1 MSKFELKLPKMGES
15 VAEATLT
22 AWLKEIG
29 DSIDFDEAIVEI
41 ATDKVDSEVPSEK
54 KGILI
59 EKCFKI
65 NDIIKVGETI
75 AIIETEEE
83 ESENTSSI
91 QSVSI
96 NENENENNLNIEK
109 NISKE
114 SEDNKIEDIPTEIP
128 SLTKPK
134 NIGFLSPLVRKIIK
148 SEKITE
154 DELRNIPKSG
164 KNNRITKNDILSYLD
179 KRNKIFKLKNP
190 VVANTSDIIK
200 GDDQI
205 IEMSKMGKLVSQ
217 HMTDSL
223 KVSAHVQSFIEADVT
238 NIVNW
243 RNRLK
248 KSFENR
254 EGEKF
259 TLTPI
264 FIEAV
269 AAALRQYPMLNISIK
284 DEKIIMKKNINIGM
298 ATALNDDKLIV
309 PVIKNADQ
317 LNLVGIAK
325 TVNDLANRARNN
337 NLNPDDIAGGTY
349 TVTNVGVFGSI
360 MGTPIIN
367 QPQVGILAFGTIR
380 KMPSVIE
387 TEKGDFIG
395 IRSKI
400 ILSHSYDHRVV
411 NGSLGSKFVKFVKE
425 YLENWDT
432 NREI

>member
-1 MSKFELKLPKMGES
+1 MGES

-22 AWLKEIG
+22 AWLKDIG
-29 DSIDFDEAIVEI
+29 DTIDFDEAIVEI

-59 EKCFKI
+59 EKCFEI

-75 AIIETEEE
+75 AIIETDDD
-83 ESENTSSI
+83 ESEKTNTI
-91 QSVSI
+91 QSVNI
-96 NENENENNLNIEK
+96 KENDNNLTVEE
-109 NISKE
+109 NISKDTNE
-114 SEDNKIEDIPTEIP
+114 NIIEDTPIEIP
-128 SLTKPK
+128 SFMKPK
-134 NIGFLSPLVRKIIK
+134 NVGFLSPLVRKIIK
-148 SEKITE
+148 SENITD
-154 DELRNIPKSG
+154 DELVNIPSSG
-164 KNNRITKNDILSYLD
+164 KNNRITKNDILSYLNN
-179 KRNKIFKLKNP
+179 RNKTSLLKKP
-190 VVANTSDIIK
+190 VDVNTSNIID

-205 IEMSKMGKLVSQ
+205 IEMSKMGKLISQ
-217 HMTDSL
+217 HMTDSI

-248 KSFENR
+248 KSFQQR
-254 EGEKF
+254 EGEKL

-298 ATALNDDKLIV
+298 ATALNDDNLIV

-337 NLNPDDIAGGTY
+337 SLNPDDIAGGTY
-349 TVTNVGVFGSI
+349 TVTNVGIFGSI

-367 QPQVGILAFGTIR
+367 QPQVGILAFGAIR

>member
-22 AWLKEIG
+22 AWLKDIG
-29 DSIDFDEAIVEI
+29 DTIDFDEAIVEI

-59 EKCFKI
+59 EKCFEI

-75 AIIETEEE
+75 AIIETDDDQ
-83 ESENTSSI
+83 SEKTNTI
-91 QSVSI
+91 QSVNI
-96 NENENENNLNIEK
+96 EENDNNLTIEENIAKDTNENI
-109 NISKE
+109 
-114 SEDNKIEDIPTEIP
+114 IEDTPMEIP
-128 SLTKPK
+128 SFTKPK
-134 NIGFLSPLVRKIIK
+134 NVGFLSPLVRKIIK
-148 SEKITE
+148 SENITD
-154 DELRNIPKSG
+154 DELVNIPRSG
-164 KNNRITKNDILSYLD
+164 KNNRITKNDILSYLNN
-179 KRNKIFKLKNP
+179 RNKTSLLKKP
-190 VVANTSDIIK
+190 VDVNASNIID

-205 IEMSKMGKLVSQ
+205 IEMSKMGKLISQ
-217 HMTDSL
+217 HMTDSI

-238 NIVNW
+238 NVVNW

-248 KSFENR
+248 KSFQQR

-298 ATALNDDKLIV
+298 ATALNDDNLIV

-337 NLNPDDIAGGTY
+337 SLNPDDIAGGTY
-349 TVTNVGVFGSI
+349 TVTNVGIFGSI

-367 QPQVGILAFGTIR
+367 QPQVGILAFGAIR

-400 ILSHSYDHRVV
+400 ILSHSSDHRVV

>member
-22 AWLKEIG
+22 AWLKDIG
-29 DSIDFDEAIVEI
+29 DTIDFDEAIVEI

-59 EKCFKI
+59 EKCFEI

-75 AIIETEEE
+75 AIIETYDD
-83 ESENTSSI
+83 ESEKTNTI
-91 QSVSI
+91 QSVNI
-96 NENENENNLNIEK
+96 KENDNNLTIEK
-109 NISKE
+109 NISKDTNE
-114 SEDNKIEDIPTEIP
+114 NIIEDTPIEIP
-128 SLTKPK
+128 SFTKPK
-134 NIGFLSPLVRKIIK
+134 NVGFLSPLVRKIIK
-148 SEKITE
+148 SENITD
-154 DELRNIPKSG
+154 DELVNIPRSG
-164 KNNRITKNDILSYLD
+164 KNNRITKNDILSYLNN
-179 KRNKIFKLKNP
+179 RNKTSLLKKP
-190 VVANTSDIIK
+190 VDVNTSNIID

-205 IEMSKMGKLVSQ
+205 IEMSKMGKLISQ
-217 HMTDSL
+217 HMTDSI

-248 KSFENR
+248 KSFQQR

-298 ATALNDDKLIV
+298 ATALNDDNLIV

-337 NLNPDDIAGGTY
+337 SLNPDDIAGGTY
-349 TVTNVGVFGSI
+349 TVTNVGIFGSI

-367 QPQVGILAFGTIR
+367 QPQVGILAFGAIR

>member
-1 MSKFELKLPKMGES
+1 MGES

-22 AWLKEIG
+22 AWLKDIG
-29 DSIDFDEAIVEI
+29 DTIDFDEAIVEI

-59 EKCFKI
+59 EKCFEI

-75 AIIETEEE
+75 AIIETDDD
-83 ESENTSSI
+83 ESEKTNTI
-91 QSVSI
+91 QSVNI
-96 NENENENNLNIEK
+96 KENDNNLTVEE
-109 NISKE
+109 NISKDTNE
-114 SEDNKIEDIPTEIP
+114 NIIEDTPIEIP
-128 SLTKPK
+128 SFMKPK
-134 NIGFLSPLVRKIIK
+134 NVGFLSPLVRKIIK
-148 SEKITE
+148 SENITD
-154 DELRNIPKSG
+154 DELVNIPRSG
-164 KNNRITKNDILSYLD
+164 KNNRITKNDILSYLNN
-179 KRNKIFKLKNP
+179 RNKTSLLKKP
-190 VVANTSDIIK
+190 VDVNTSNIID

-205 IEMSKMGKLVSQ
+205 IEMSKMGKLISQ
-217 HMTDSL
+217 HMTDSI

-248 KSFENR
+248 KSFQQR
-254 EGEKF
+254 EGEKL

-298 ATALNDDKLIV
+298 ATALNDDNLIV

-337 NLNPDDIAGGTY
+337 SLNPDDIAGGTY
-349 TVTNVGVFGSI
+349 TVTNVGIFGSI

-367 QPQVGILAFGTIR
+367 QPQVGILAFGAIR

>member
-96 NENENENNLNIEK
+96 NENENNLNIEK

-238 NIVNW
+238 KIVNW

-248 KSFENR
+248 KSFEDR

-367 QPQVGILAFGTIR
+367 QPQVGILAFGMIR

>member
-22 AWLKEIG
+22 AWLKDIG
-29 DSIDFDEAIVEI
+29 DSIDIDEAIVEI

-59 EKCFKI
+59 EKCFEI
-65 NDIIKVGETI
+65 NDVIKVGETI

-83 ESENTSSI
+83 ESDDTSSI
-91 QSVSI
+91 ESI
-96 NENENENNLNIEK
+96 NIKENENHLTVEE

-114 SEDNKIEDIPTEIP
+114 IDDNRIEDIPTEIP
-128 SLTKPK
+128 LVTKPK
-134 NIGFLSPLVRKIIK
+134 NVGFLSPLVRKIIK
-148 SEKITE
+148 SEKIT
-154 DELRNIPKSG
+154 DYELGNIPRSG

-179 KRNKIFKLKNP
+179 NRNKAPQLKKSI
-190 VVANTSDIIK
+190 VVNTSNIID

-205 IEMSKMGKLVSQ
+205 IEMSKMGKLISQ
-217 HMTDSL
+217 HMTDSI

-248 KSFENR
+248 KSFEYR

-284 DEKIIMKKNINIGM
+284 GEKIIMKKNINIGM
-298 ATALNDDKLIV
+298 ATALDDDNLIV

-337 NLNPDDIAGGTY
+337 NLSPDDIAGGTY
-349 TVTNVGVFGSI
+349 TVTNVGIFGSI

-367 QPQVGILAFGTIR
+367 QPQVGILAFGAIR

>member
-22 AWLKEIG
+22 AWLKDIG
-29 DSIDFDEAIVEI
+29 DTIDFDEAIVEI

-59 EKCFKI
+59 EKCFEI

-75 AIIETEEE
+75 AIIETDDD
-83 ESENTSSI
+83 ESEKTNTI
-91 QSVSI
+91 QS
-96 NENENENNLNIEK
+96 ENIEENDNNLTIEE
-109 NISKE
+109 NISKDTNE
-114 SEDNKIEDIPTEIP
+114 NIIEDTPIEIP
-128 SLTKPK
+128 SFTKPK
-134 NIGFLSPLVRKIIK
+134 NVGFLSPLVRKIIK
-148 SEKITE
+148 SENITD
-154 DELRNIPKSG
+154 DELVNIPRSG
-164 KNNRITKNDILSYLD
+164 KNNRITKNDILSYLNN
-179 KRNKIFKLKNP
+179 RNKTSLLKKP
-190 VVANTSDIIK
+190 VDVNASNIID

-205 IEMSKMGKLVSQ
+205 IEMSKMGKLISQ
-217 HMTDSL
+217 HMTDSI

-248 KSFENR
+248 ESFQQR

-298 ATALNDDKLIV
+298 ATALNDDNLIV

-337 NLNPDDIAGGTY
+337 SLNPDDIAGGTY
-349 TVTNVGVFGSI
+349 TVTNVGIFGSI

-367 QPQVGILAFGTIR
+367 QPQVGILAFGAIR

>member
-96 NENENENNLNIEK
+96 NENENNLNIEK

>member
-1 MSKFELKLPKMGES
+1 MGES

-22 AWLKEIG
+22 AWLKDIG
-29 DSIDFDEAIVEI
+29 DTIDFDEAIVEI

-59 EKCFKI
+59 EKCFEI

-75 AIIETEEE
+75 AIIETDDD
-83 ESENTSSI
+83 ESEETNTI
-91 QSVSI
+91 QSVNI
-96 NENENENNLNIEK
+96 KKNDNNFIIEE
-109 NISKE
+109 NISKDTNE
-114 SEDNKIEDIPTEIP
+114 NIIEDTPIEIP
-128 SLTKPK
+128 SFTKPK
-134 NIGFLSPLVRKIIK
+134 NVGFLSPLVRKIIK
-148 SEKITE
+148 SENITD
-154 DELRNIPKSG
+154 DELVNISRSG
-164 KNNRITKNDILSYLD
+164 KNNRITKNDILSYLNN
-179 KRNKIFKLKNP
+179 RNKTSLLKKP
-190 VVANTSDIIK
+190 VDVNTSNIIE

-205 IEMSKMGKLVSQ
+205 IEMSKMGKLISQ
-217 HMTDSL
+217 HMTDSI

-243 RNRLK
+243 RNRFK
-248 KSFENR
+248 KSFQER
-254 EGEKF
+254 EGEKL

-298 ATALNDDKLIV
+298 ATALNDDNLIV

-337 NLNPDDIAGGTY
+337 SLNPDDIAGGTY
-349 TVTNVGVFGSI
+349 TVTNVGIFGSI

-367 QPQVGILAFGTIR
+367 QPQVGILAFGAIR

>member
-1 MSKFELKLPKMGES
+1 VSKFELKLPKMGES

-22 AWLKEIG
+22 AWLKDIG
-29 DSIDFDEAIVEI
+29 DTIDFDEAIVEI

-59 EKCFKI
+59 EKCFEI

-75 AIIETEEE
+75 AIIETDED
-83 ESENTSSI
+83 ESEKTNTI
-91 QSVSI
+91 QSVNI
-96 NENENENNLNIEK
+96 KENDNNLIIEE

-114 SEDNKIEDIPTEIP
+114 TNENIIEDTPIEIP
-128 SLTKPK
+128 SFTKPK
-134 NIGFLSPLVRKIIK
+134 NVGFLSPLVRKIIK
-148 SEKITE
+148 SENITD
-154 DELRNIPKSG
+154 DELVNIPRSG
-164 KNNRITKNDILSYLD
+164 KNNRITKNDILSYLNN
-179 KRNKIFKLKNP
+179 RNKTSLLKKP
-190 VVANTSDIIK
+190 VDVNTSNIID

-205 IEMSKMGKLVSQ
+205 IEMSKMGKLISQ
-217 HMTDSL
+217 HMTDSI

-248 KSFENR
+248 KSFQQR
-254 EGEKF
+254 EGEKL

-298 ATALNDDKLIV
+298 ATALNDDNLIV

-337 NLNPDDIAGGTY
+337 SLNPDDIAGGTY
-349 TVTNVGVFGSI
+349 TVTNVGIFGSI

-367 QPQVGILAFGTIR
+367 QPQVGILAFGAIR

>member
-1 MSKFELKLPKMGES
+1 M
-15 VAEATLT
+15 
-22 AWLKEIG
+22 
-29 DSIDFDEAIVEI
+29 
-41 ATDKVDSEVPSEK
+41 
-54 KGILI
+54 I
-59 EKCFKI
+59 EKCFEI
-65 NDIIKVGETI
+65 NDVIKVGETI
-75 AIIETEEE
+75 AIIETDDD
-83 ESENTSSI
+83 ESEKTNTI
-91 QSVSI
+91 QSVNI
-96 NENENENNLNIEK
+96 EENDNNLTIEENIAKDTNENI
-109 NISKE
+109 
-114 SEDNKIEDIPTEIP
+114 IEDTPMEIP
-128 SLTKPK
+128 SFTKPK
-134 NIGFLSPLVRKIIK
+134 NVGFLSPLVRKIIK
-148 SEKITE
+148 SENITD
-154 DELRNIPKSG
+154 DELVNIPRSG
-164 KNNRITKNDILSYLD
+164 KNNRITKNDILSYLNN
-179 KRNKIFKLKNP
+179 RNKTSLLKKP
-190 VVANTSDIIK
+190 VDVNASNIID

-205 IEMSKMGKLVSQ
+205 IEMSKMGKLISQ
-217 HMTDSL
+217 HMTDSI

-238 NIVNW
+238 NVVNW

-248 KSFENR
+248 KSFQQR

-298 ATALNDDKLIV
+298 ATALNDDNLIV

-337 NLNPDDIAGGTY
+337 SLNPDDIAGGTY
-349 TVTNVGVFGSI
+349 TVTNVGIFGSI

-367 QPQVGILAFGTIR
+367 QPQVGILAFGAIR

>member
-22 AWLKEIG
+22 AWLKDIG
-29 DSIDFDEAIVEI
+29 DTIDFDEAIVEI

-59 EKCFKI
+59 EKCFEI

-75 AIIETEEE
+75 AIIETDDD
-83 ESENTSSI
+83 ESEKTNTI
-91 QSVSI
+91 QSVNI
-96 NENENENNLNIEK
+96 KENDNNLIIEK
-109 NISKE
+109 NISKDTNE
-114 SEDNKIEDIPTEIP
+114 NVIEDTPIEI
-128 SLTKPK
+128 SSFTKPK
-134 NIGFLSPLVRKIIK
+134 NVGFLSPLVRKIIK
-148 SEKITE
+148 SEKIT
-154 DELRNIPKSG
+154 DNELVNIPRSG
-164 KNNRITKNDILSYLD
+164 KNNRITKNDILSYLNN
-179 KRNKIFKLKNP
+179 RNKTSPLKKS
-190 VVANTSDIIK
+190 VVVNTSNIMD

-205 IEMSKMGKLVSQ
+205 IEMSKIGKLISQ
-217 HMTDSL
+217 HMTDSI

-248 KSFENR
+248 KSFQQR
-254 EGEKF
+254 EGEKL

-298 ATALNDDKLIV
+298 ATALNDDNLIV

-337 NLNPDDIAGGTY
+337 SLNPDDIAGGTY
-349 TVTNVGVFGSI
+349 TVTNVGIFGSI

-367 QPQVGILAFGTIR
+367 QPQVGILAFGAIR

>member
-1 MSKFELKLPKMGES
+1 VSKFELKLPKMGES

-96 NENENENNLNIEK
+96 NENENNLNIEK

-248 KSFENR
+248 KSFEDR

>member
-22 AWLKEIG
+22 AWLKDIG
-29 DSIDFDEAIVEI
+29 DTIDFDEAIVEI

-59 EKCFKI
+59 EKCFEI
-65 NDIIKVGETI
+65 NDVIKVGETI
-75 AIIETEEE
+75 AIIETDDD
-83 ESENTSSI
+83 ESEKTNTI
-91 QSVSI
+91 QSVNI
-96 NENENENNLNIEK
+96 EENDNNLTIEENIAKDTNENI
-109 NISKE
+109 
-114 SEDNKIEDIPTEIP
+114 IEDTPMEIP
-128 SLTKPK
+128 SFTKPK
-134 NIGFLSPLVRKIIK
+134 NVGFLSPLVRKIIK
-148 SEKITE
+148 SEKITD
-154 DELRNIPKSG
+154 DELVNIPRSG
-164 KNNRITKNDILSYLD
+164 KNNRITKNDILSYLNN
-179 KRNKIFKLKNP
+179 RNKTSLLKKP
-190 VVANTSDIIK
+190 VDVNTSNIID

-205 IEMSKMGKLVSQ
+205 IEMSKMGKLISQ
-217 HMTDSL
+217 HMTDSI

-248 KSFENR
+248 KSFQQR
-254 EGEKF
+254 EGEKL

-298 ATALNDDKLIV
+298 ATALNDDNLIV

-337 NLNPDDIAGGTY
+337 SLNPDDIAGGTY
-349 TVTNVGVFGSI
+349 TVTNVGIFGSI

-367 QPQVGILAFGTIR
+367 QPQVGILAFGAIR

>member
-22 AWLKEIG
+22 AWLKDIG
-29 DSIDFDEAIVEI
+29 DTIDFDEAIVEI

-59 EKCFKI
+59 EKCFEI

-75 AIIETEEE
+75 AIIETYDD
-83 ESENTSSI
+83 ESEKTNTI
-91 QSVSI
+91 QSVNI
-96 NENENENNLNIEK
+96 KENDNNLTIEK
-109 NISKE
+109 NISKDTNE
-114 SEDNKIEDIPTEIP
+114 NIIEDTPIEIP
-128 SLTKPK
+128 SFTKPK
-134 NIGFLSPLVRKIIK
+134 NVGFLSPLVRKIIK
-148 SEKITE
+148 SENITD
-154 DELRNIPKSG
+154 DELVNIPRSG
-164 KNNRITKNDILSYLD
+164 KNNRITKNDILSYLNN
-179 KRNKIFKLKNP
+179 RNKTSLLKKP
-190 VVANTSDIIK
+190 VDENTSNIIDS
-200 GDDQI
+200 DDQI
-205 IEMSKMGKLVSQ
+205 IEMSKMGKLISQ
-217 HMTDSL
+217 HMTDSI

-248 KSFENR
+248 KSFQQR

-298 ATALNDDKLIV
+298 ATALNDDNLIV

-337 NLNPDDIAGGTY
+337 SLNPDDIAGGTY
-349 TVTNVGVFGSI
+349 TVTNVGIFGSI

-367 QPQVGILAFGTIR
+367 QPQVGILAFGAIR

>member
-1 MSKFELKLPKMGES
+1 MGES

-22 AWLKEIG
+22 AWLKDIG
-29 DSIDFDEAIVEI
+29 DTIDFDEAIVEI

-59 EKCFKI
+59 EKCFEI

-75 AIIETEEE
+75 AIIETYDD
-83 ESENTSSI
+83 ESEKTNTI
-91 QSVSI
+91 QSVNI
-96 NENENENNLNIEK
+96 KENDNNLTIEE
-109 NISKE
+109 NISKDTNE
-114 SEDNKIEDIPTEIP
+114 NIIEDTPIEIP
-128 SLTKPK
+128 SFTKPK
-134 NIGFLSPLVRKIIK
+134 NVGFLSPLVRKIIK
-148 SEKITE
+148 SENITD
-154 DELRNIPKSG
+154 DELVNIPRSG
-164 KNNRITKNDILSYLD
+164 KNNRITKNDILSYLNN
-179 KRNKIFKLKNP
+179 RNKTSLLKKP
-190 VVANTSDIIK
+190 VDENTSNIIDS
-200 GDDQI
+200 DDQI
-205 IEMSKMGKLVSQ
+205 IEMSKMGKLISQ
-217 HMTDSL
+217 HMTDSI

-248 KSFENR
+248 KSFQQR

-298 ATALNDDKLIV
+298 ATALNDDNLIV

-337 NLNPDDIAGGTY
+337 SLNPDDIAGGTY
-349 TVTNVGVFGSI
+349 TVTNVGIFGSI

-367 QPQVGILAFGTIR
+367 QPQVGILAFGAIR

>member
-1 MSKFELKLPKMGES
+1 MGES

-22 AWLKEIG
+22 AWLKDIG
-29 DSIDFDEAIVEI
+29 DTIDFDEAIVEI

-59 EKCFKI
+59 EKCFEI

-75 AIIETEEE
+75 AIIETDDD
-83 ESENTSSI
+83 ESEKTNTI
-91 QSVSI
+91 QSVNIKESDK
-96 NENENENNLNIEK
+96 NLTIEE
-109 NISKE
+109 NISKYTYE
-114 SEDNKIEDIPTEIP
+114 NIIEDTPNENIIEDTSIEIP
-128 SLTKPK
+128 SFTKPK
-134 NIGFLSPLVRKIIK
+134 NVGFLSPLVRKIIK
-148 SEKITE
+148 SEKIT
-154 DELRNIPKSG
+154 DYELVNIPRSG
-164 KNNRITKNDILSYLD
+164 KNNRITKNDILSYLNN
-179 KRNKIFKLKNP
+179 RNKTSLLKKP
-190 VVANTSDIIK
+190 VDVNTSNIID

-205 IEMSKMGKLVSQ
+205 IEMSKMGKLISQ
-217 HMTDSL
+217 HMTDSI

-248 KSFENR
+248 KSFQQR

-298 ATALNDDKLIV
+298 ATALNDDNLIV

-337 NLNPDDIAGGTY
+337 SLNPDDIAGGTY
-349 TVTNVGVFGSI
+349 TVTNVGIFGSI

-367 QPQVGILAFGTIR
+367 QPQVGILAFGAIR

>member
-22 AWLKEIG
+22 AWLKDIG

-59 EKCFKI
+59 EKCFEI
-65 NDIIKVGETI
+65 NDVIKVGETI
-75 AIIETEEE
+75 AIIETDKE
-83 ESENTSSI
+83 ESDKTSSI
-91 QSVSI
+91 QSLNI
-96 NENENENNLNIEK
+96 KKNENNLNIDE
-109 NISKE
+109 NISNGIGEKR
-114 SEDNKIEDIPTEIP
+114 IEDIPIETP
-128 SLTKPK
+128 SHTKSK
-134 NIGFLSPLVRKIIK
+134 SVGFLSPLVRKIIK
-148 SEKITE
+148 SEKITD
-154 DELRNIPKSG
+154 DELENISGSG

-179 KRNKIFKLKNP
+179 NRKKISQVKNP
-190 VVANTSDIIK
+190 VVANTSSTIK

-205 IEMSKMGKLVSQ
+205 IEMSKMAKLISQ

-223 KVSAHVQSFIEADVT
+223 KISAHVQSFIEADVT

-248 KSFENR
+248 KSFEDR

-259 TLTPI
+259 TFTPI

-284 DEKIIMKKNINIGM
+284 DEKIIMKKNVNIGM
-298 ATALNDDKLIV
+298 ATALNDDNLIV

-337 NLNPDDIAGGTY
+337 NLKPDDISGGTY
-349 TVTNVGVFGSI
+349 TVTNVGIFGSI

-367 QPQVGILAFGTIR
+367 QPQVGILAFGAIR

-400 ILSHSYDHRVV
+400 ILSHSYDHRIV

>member
-1 MSKFELKLPKMGES
+1 VSKFELKLPKMGES

-22 AWLKEIG
+22 AWLKDIG
-29 DSIDFDEAIVEI
+29 DSVDFDEAIVEI

-59 EKCFKI
+59 QKCFEI
-65 NDIIKVGETI
+65 NDVIKVGETI

-83 ESENTSSI
+83 ESDDTSSI
-91 QSVSI
+91 ESI
-96 NENENENNLNIEK
+96 NIKENENHLTVEE

-114 SEDNKIEDIPTEIP
+114 IDDNRIEDMPTEIP
-128 SLTKPK
+128 LVTKPK
-134 NIGFLSPLVRKIIK
+134 NVGFLSPLVRKIIK
-148 SEKITE
+148 SEKIT
-154 DELRNIPKSG
+154 DYELGDIPRSG
-164 KNNRITKNDILSYLD
+164 KNNRITKNDILSYID
-179 KRNKIFKLKNP
+179 NRNKAPQLKKSI
-190 VVANTSDIIK
+190 VVNTSNIID

-205 IEMSKMGKLVSQ
+205 IEMSKMGKLISQ
-217 HMTDSL
+217 HMTDSI

-248 KSFENR
+248 KSFEYR

-284 DEKIIMKKNINIGM
+284 GEKIIMKKNINIGM
-298 ATALNDDKLIV
+298 ATALDDDNLIV

-337 NLNPDDIAGGTY
+337 NLSPDDIAGGTY
-349 TVTNVGVFGSI
+349 TVTNVGIFGSI

-367 QPQVGILAFGTIR
+367 QPQVGILAFGAIR